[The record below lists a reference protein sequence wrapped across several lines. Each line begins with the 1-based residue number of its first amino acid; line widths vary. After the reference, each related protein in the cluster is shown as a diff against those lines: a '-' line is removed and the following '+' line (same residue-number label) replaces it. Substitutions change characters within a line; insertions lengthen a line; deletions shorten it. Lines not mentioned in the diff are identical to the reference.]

1 MKTNKGTNQKMF
13 ILLTMFICI
22 ILFSNIAYANSS
34 WRWLTSSP
42 KKLLPIAVISTLIVE
57 FMGVLFLGKVKGN
70 INPIKVLGIVALA
83 NIVSFIFPYLLRA
96 YMFRATAGTFAYAW
110 EDAFEA
116 GPFYI
121 VLFGYLILT
130 ILLELP
136 LVYSYLKRYT
146 SNKKALFK
154 SVIGL
159 NLITTIIVA
168 VLERILYYG
177 QW

>member
-1 MKTNKGTNQKMF
+1 MKTDKNSKQKIPMA
-13 ILLTMFICI
+13 L
-22 ILFSNIAYANSS
+22 ILFSYITLLSSTVYANSS

-42 KKLLPIAVISTLIVE
+42 KKLLPIAIVLTLMVE
-57 FMGVLFLGKVKGN
+57 FIGILFLGRVKGK
-70 INPIKVLGIVALA
+70 IKPIKVLGIVALA
-83 NIVSFIFPYLLRA
+83 NIVSFVFPYIVRA
-96 YMFRATAGTFAYAW
+96 YLFRATAGTFAYAW

-121 VLFGYLILT
+121 VLLGYLILT

-136 LVYSYLKRYT
+136 LVYSYLKRHT
-146 SNKKALFK
+146 SNKKILLK
-154 SVIGL
+154 SIIGV

-168 VLERILYYG
+168 VLERTLYHG

>member
-1 MKTNKGTNQKMF
+1 MKTNKGTNQKIF
-13 ILLTMFICI
+13 ILSIIFICI
-22 ILFSNIAYANSS
+22 ILFSNIVYANSS

-42 KKLLPIAVISTLIVE
+42 KKLLPIAVISTLMVE
-57 FMGVLFLGKVKGN
+57 FMGVLFLGKVKGK
-70 INPIKVLGIVALA
+70 IRPIKVLGIVALA
-83 NIVSFIFPYLLRA
+83 NIVSFVFPYIVRA
-96 YMFRATAGTFAYAW
+96 YLFRATAGTFAYAW
-110 EDAFEA
+110 KDAFEA

-136 LVYSYLKRYT
+136 LVYSYLKRYALD
-146 SNKKALFK
+146 KKALFK
-154 SVIGL
+154 SIIGL

-168 VLERILYYG
+168 FLERTLYYG

>member
-1 MKTNKGTNQKMF
+1 MKTNKGINKKIS
-13 ILLTMFICI
+13 ILSIIFICI
-22 ILFSNIAYANSS
+22 ILFSNIVYANSS

-42 KKLLPIAVISTLIVE
+42 RKLLPIAVISTLMVE
-57 FMGVLFLGKVKGN
+57 FMGVLFLGKVKGK
-70 INPIKVLGIVALA
+70 IRPIKVLGIVALA
-83 NIVSFIFPYLLRA
+83 NIVSFVFPYIVRA
-96 YMFRATAGTFAYAW
+96 YLFRATAGTFAYAW

-136 LVYSYLKRYT
+136 LVYSYLKKYT